1 MLFVKLDLD
10 VVWTIGMQINKPM
23 LMAYVQ
29 ILLGVSRHQVIAHGV
44 HRGMLFE
51 DIVSL
56 FVQIRTC
63 NSWAPRNTWHQW
75 RWALAS
81 LALIQL
87 YGFKKPT
94 KLLKLS
100 KLPHFKG
107 IIPCLDHLNA
117 SNIFWH
123 SYLNGHVFNSLKA

>member
-63 NSWAPRNTWHQW
+63 NS
-75 RWALAS
+75 
-81 LALIQL
+81 
-87 YGFKKPT
+87 
-94 KLLKLS
+94 
-100 KLPHFKG
+100 
-107 IIPCLDHLNA
+107 
-117 SNIFWH
+117 
-123 SYLNGHVFNSLKA
+123 